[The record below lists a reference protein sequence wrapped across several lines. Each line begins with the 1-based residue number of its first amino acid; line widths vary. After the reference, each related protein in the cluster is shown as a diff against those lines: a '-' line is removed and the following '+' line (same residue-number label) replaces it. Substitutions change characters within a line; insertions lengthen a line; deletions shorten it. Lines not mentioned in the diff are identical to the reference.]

1 MNLKPKNEKAIR
13 QRKTSAVRKA
23 VRSQAPE
30 AQKNRPSKEVAGEA
44 TSLAGTQSAKETS
57 TEADNGRGEE
67 IVVDEAQDAV
77 SQFLS
82 KIETKAADYIDIIE
96 DMLGNYSTYG
106 WAESTLVGIYDF
118 IKKNGYITDKQ
129 IEAVENIRQSRL

>member
-23 VRSQAPE
+23 ARSQAPE

-44 TSLAGTQSAKETS
+44 TSLAGTQ
-57 TEADNGRGEE
+57 ADNGRGEE
-67 IVVDEAQDAV
+67 IVVDEAQDVV

-82 KIETKAADYIDIIE
+82 KRETKATDYIDIIE

-118 IKKNGYITDKQ
+118 IEKNGYITDKQ

>member
-1 MNLKPKNEKAIR
+1 MNLKPKNEKAIK

-23 VRSQAPE
+23 ARSQAPE
-30 AQKNRPSKEVAGEA
+30 AQENRPSKEVAGEA
-44 TSLAGTQSAKETS
+44 TSLAGTQ
-57 TEADNGRGEE
+57 ADNGRGEE
-67 IVVDEAQDAV
+67 IVVDEAQDVV

-82 KIETKAADYIDIIE
+82 KKETKATDYIDIIE

-118 IKKNGYITDKQ
+118 IEKNGYITDKQ